1 MINAVGRNI
10 PDELLTDGREVYQ
23 GKNYKDGKYVQ
34 KASPKSRMFVK
45 PQEDKL
51 VATLK
56 EACVKCGAHDGMTF
70 SFHTEL
76 RNGDYVGAMAARV
89 LVEELGLKD
98 IRVAATSLGSAQ
110 DIIADY
116 IEQGKITAVQTSGVR
131 GRIGEVI
138 SAGKLGQP
146 AIIRSHGGRPR
157 AVEAGEVHIDI
168 AFLAAASSDCCG
180 NSSGV
185 GGKNN
190 FGSMGFGTHD
200 AHYADH
206 TIVVTDTLVDF
217 PNLPSSVSAI
227 DVDAVVVVD
236 EIGDAGKIATKE
248 ARMTDNPRELMM
260 AKNAAA
266 VIAATPY
273 FKDGFS
279 FQTGVGGPSLAV
291 NRFLEEHMRERNI
304 KMSFALGGTSKAI
317 CDLMDKG
324 FVRHIL
330 DTQDFDTGAAAHI
343 FKTPGHHEI
352 SLSEYANAGNKG
364 AYVNKLDYVVLAALE
379 IDTKFN
385 VNVITG
391 SDGILRGAPG
401 GHPDTA
407 AGSKCCIIVTPLT
420 RGRMA
425 TVCEE
430 VVTVTTPGD
439 CVDVLVTDYGIAVNP
454 LRPDIIEAL
463 DKTGIEHV
471 SIEWLKD
478 KAYSLVG
485 TPEKLQW
492 EDKVVAVVEA
502 RDGTI
507 LDVVRKIKPL
517 DVNAEGEEVIL

>member
-1 MINAVGRNI
+1 MINAVNREI
-10 PDELLTDGREVYQ
+10 PDELLKNGKEVYQ
-23 GKNYKDGKYVQ
+23 GKNYMDGKYV
-34 KASPKSRMFVK
+34 KKDSPRTRACVK
-45 PQEDKL
+45 PQESKL
-51 VATLK
+51 CQTIR
-56 EACVKCGAHDGMTF
+56 EACEKCGAHDGMTF

-76 RNGDYVGAMAARV
+76 RDGDYVASMVAKV
-89 LVEELGLKD
+89 LVEEMGLKD
-98 IRVAATSLGSAQ
+98 ITVAATSLGAAQ
-110 DIIADY
+110 DVIADY
-116 IEQGKITAVQTSGVR
+116 IEEGKIIGVQTSGVR

-138 SAGKLGQP
+138 SAGKLASP

-180 NSSGV
+180 NASGV

-190 FGSMGFGTHD
+190 FGSFGFGTHD
-200 AHYADH
+200 SHYADH
-206 TIVVTDTLVDF
+206 TVIITDTLVDF

-227 DVDAVVVVD
+227 DVDCVCVVD
-236 EIGDAGKIATKE
+236 DIGDAKKISTKE
-248 ARMTDNPRELMM
+248 ARVTDNPRELMM
-260 AKNAAA
+260 AENVAK

-291 NRFLEEHMRERNI
+291 NRFLEEHMVEKNI
-304 KMSFALGGTSKAI
+304 KMKFALGGTSSSVCK
-317 CDLMDKG
+317 LQDKG
-324 FVRHIL
+324 LVEHIL
-330 DTQDFDTGAAAHI
+330 DTQDFDHGAIDHI
-343 FKTPGHHEI
+343 FKHPNHHET
-352 SLSEYANAGNKG
+352 SLSEYANAANKG
-364 AYVNKLDYVVLAALE
+364 AYVNKLDYVVLSALE
-379 IDTKFN
+379 IDTDFN

-391 SDGILRGAPG
+391 SDGVLRGAPG

-425 TVCEE
+425 TVCDK

-454 LRPDIIEAL
+454 LRPDLIKCLDEAGIPHKTIE
-463 DKTGIEHV
+463 E
-471 SIEWLKD
+471 LKE

-485 TPEKLQW
+485 TPDDLEW
-492 EDKVVAVVEA
+492 EDKVVAIVEA

-507 LDVVRKIKPL
+507 LDVVRKIKPYS
-517 DVNAEGEEVIL
+517 I

>member
-1 MINAVGRNI
+1 MINAVNREI
-10 PDELLTDGREVYQ
+10 PDELLKNGKEVYQ
-23 GKNYKDGKYVQ
+23 GKNYMDGKYV
-34 KASPKSRMFVK
+34 KKDSPRTRACVK
-45 PQEDKL
+45 PQESKL
-51 VATLK
+51 CQTIR
-56 EACVKCGAHDGMTF
+56 EACEKCGAHDGMTF

-76 RNGDYVGAMAARV
+76 RDGDYVASMVAKV
-89 LVEELGLKD
+89 LVEEMGLKD
-98 IRVAATSLGSAQ
+98 ITVAATSLGAAQ
-110 DIIADY
+110 DVIADY
-116 IEQGKITAVQTSGVR
+116 IEEGKIIGVQTSGVR

-138 SAGKLGQP
+138 SAGKLASP

-180 NSSGV
+180 NASGV

-190 FGSMGFGTHD
+190 FGSFGFGTHD
-200 AHYADH
+200 SHYADH
-206 TIVVTDTLVDF
+206 TVIITDTLVDF

-227 DVDAVVVVD
+227 DVECVCVVD
-236 EIGDAGKIATKE
+236 DIGDAKKISTKE
-248 ARMTDNPRELMM
+248 ARVTDNPRELMM
-260 AKNAAA
+260 AENVAK

-291 NRFLEEHMRERNI
+291 NRFLEEHMVEKNI
-304 KMSFALGGTSKAI
+304 KMKFALGGTSSSVCK
-317 CDLMDKG
+317 LQDKG
-324 FVRHIL
+324 LVEHIL
-330 DTQDFDTGAAAHI
+330 DTQDFDQGAIDHI
-343 FKTPGHHEI
+343 FKHPNHHET
-352 SLSEYANAGNKG
+352 SLSEYADAANKG
-364 AYVNKLDYVVLAALE
+364 AYVNKLDYVVLSALE
-379 IDTKFN
+379 IDTDFN

-391 SDGILRGAPG
+391 SDGVLRGAPG

-425 TVCEE
+425 TVCDK

-454 LRPDIIEAL
+454 LRPDLIKCLDEAGIPHKTIE
-463 DKTGIEHV
+463 E
-471 SIEWLKD
+471 LKE

-485 TPEKLQW
+485 TPDDLEW
-492 EDKVVAVVEA
+492 EDKVVAIVEA

-507 LDVVRKIKPL
+507 LDVVRKIKPYS
-517 DVNAEGEEVIL
+517 I

>member
-1 MINAVGRNI
+1 MINAVNREI
-10 PDELLTDGREVYQ
+10 PDELLKNGKEVYQ
-23 GKNYKDGKYVQ
+23 GKYYMDGKYV
-34 KASPKSRMFVK
+34 KKDSPKSRACVK
-45 PQEDKL
+45 PQESKICE
-51 VATLK
+51 TIR
-56 EACVKCGAHDGMTF
+56 EACEKCGAHDGMTF

-76 RNGDYVGAMAARV
+76 RDGDYVASMVAKV
-89 LVEELGLKD
+89 LVEEMGLKD
-98 IRVAATSLGSAQ
+98 ITVAATSLGAAQ

-116 IEQGKITAVQTSGVR
+116 IEEGKIIGVQTSGVR

-138 SAGKLGQP
+138 SAGKLASP

-180 NSSGV
+180 NASGV

-200 AHYADH
+200 SHYADH
-206 TIVVTDTLVDF
+206 TVIITDTLVDF

-227 DVDAVVVVD
+227 DVDCVCVVD
-236 EIGDAGKIATKE
+236 DIGDAKKISTKE
-248 ARMTDNPRELMM
+248 ARVTDNPRELMM
-260 AKNAAA
+260 AENVAK

-291 NRFLEEHMRERNI
+291 NRFLEEHMVEKNI
-304 KMSFALGGTSKAI
+304 KMKFALGGTSSSVCK
-317 CDLMDKG
+317 LMDKG
-324 FVRHIL
+324 LVEHIL
-330 DTQDFDTGAAAHI
+330 DTQDFDQGAIDHI
-343 FKTPGHHEI
+343 FKHPNHHET
-352 SLSEYANAGNKG
+352 SLSEYANAANKG
-364 AYVNKLDYVVLAALE
+364 AYVNKLDYVVLSALE
-379 IDTKFN
+379 IDTDFN

-391 SDGILRGAPG
+391 SDGVLRGAPG

-425 TVCEE
+425 TVCDK

-454 LRPDIIEAL
+454 LRSDLIQCLDEAGIPHKTIE
-463 DKTGIEHV
+463 E
-471 SIEWLKD
+471 LKE

-485 TPEKLQW
+485 TPDDLEW
-492 EDKVVAVVEA
+492 EDKVVAIVEA

-507 LDVVRKIKPL
+507 LDVVRKIKPFTV
-517 DVNAEGEEVIL
+517 D

>member
-1 MINAVGRNI
+1 MLNAVNREI
-10 PDELLTDGREVYQ
+10 PDELLKDGKEVYQ
-23 GKNYKDGKYVQ
+23 GKYYMDGKYV
-34 KASPKSRMFVK
+34 KKDSPRTRQYVK
-45 PQEDKL
+45 PQENKL
-51 VATLK
+51 CK
-56 EACVKCGAHDGMTF
+56 SIREACEKCGAHDGMTF

-76 RNGDYVGAMAARV
+76 RNGDYVASMVAKV
-89 LVEELGLKD
+89 LVEEMGLKD
-98 IRVAATSLGSAQ
+98 ITVAATSLGTAQ

-116 IEQGKITAVQTSGVR
+116 IEEGKITGVQTSGVR

-138 SAGKLGQP
+138 SAGKLATP

-180 NSSGV
+180 NAKGV

-190 FGSMGFGTHD
+190 FGSMGFGIHD
-200 AHYADH
+200 SHYADH
-206 TIVVTDTLVDF
+206 TVIITDTLKDF

-227 DVDAVVVVD
+227 DVDCVCVVD
-236 EIGDAGKIATKE
+236 EIGDASKISTKE
-248 ARMTDNPRELMM
+248 ARMTENPRELMM
-260 AKNAAA
+260 AENAAK

-291 NRFLEEHMRERNI
+291 NRFLEEYMVEKNI
-304 KMSFALGGTSKAI
+304 KMSFALGGTSSSI
-317 CDLMDKG
+317 CKLMDKG
-324 FVRHIL
+324 LVEHIL
-330 DTQDFDTGAAAHI
+330 DTQDFDQGAIDHI
-343 FKTPGHHEI
+343 FTNPNHHETD
-352 SLSEYANAGNKG
+352 LSEYANAGNKG
-364 AYVNKLDYVVLAALE
+364 AYVNKLDFVVLAALE
-379 IDTKFN
+379 IDTDFN

-391 SDGILRGAPG
+391 SDGVLRGAPG

-425 TVCEE
+425 TVCEK

-454 LRPDIIEAL
+454 LRQDLITCLDEAGIKHVTIE
-463 DKTGIEHV
+463 E
-471 SIEWLKD
+471 LKE

-485 TPEKLQW
+485 TPDDLEW
-492 EDKVVAVVEA
+492 EDKVVAIVEA

-507 LDVVRKIKPL
+507 LDVVKKIKPL
-517 DVNAEGEEVIL
+517 ELN

>member
-1 MINAVGRNI
+1 M
-10 PDELLTDGREVYQ
+10 
-23 GKNYKDGKYVQ
+23 DGKYV
-34 KASPKSRMFVK
+34 KKDSPRTRACVK
-45 PQEDKL
+45 PQESKL
-51 VATLK
+51 CQTIR
-56 EACVKCGAHDGMTF
+56 EACEKCGAHDGMTF

-76 RNGDYVGAMAARV
+76 RDGDYVASMVAKV
-89 LVEELGLKD
+89 LVEEMGLKD
-98 IRVAATSLGSAQ
+98 ITVAATSLGAAQ
-110 DIIADY
+110 DVIADY
-116 IEQGKITAVQTSGVR
+116 IEEGKIIGVQTSGVR

-138 SAGKLGQP
+138 SAGKLASP

-180 NSSGV
+180 NASGV

-190 FGSMGFGTHD
+190 FGSFGFGTHD
-200 AHYADH
+200 SHYADH
-206 TIVVTDTLVDF
+206 TVIITDTLVDF

-227 DVDAVVVVD
+227 DVDCVCVVD
-236 EIGDAGKIATKE
+236 DIGDAKKISTKE
-248 ARMTDNPRELMM
+248 ARVTDNPRELMM
-260 AKNAAA
+260 AENVAK

-291 NRFLEEHMRERNI
+291 NRFLEEHMVEKNI
-304 KMSFALGGTSKAI
+304 KMKFALGGTSSSVCK
-317 CDLMDKG
+317 LQDKG
-324 FVRHIL
+324 LVEHIL
-330 DTQDFDTGAAAHI
+330 DTQDFDQGAIDHI
-343 FKTPGHHEI
+343 FKHPNHHET
-352 SLSEYANAGNKG
+352 SLSEYANAANKG
-364 AYVNKLDYVVLAALE
+364 AYVNKLDYVVLSALE
-379 IDTKFN
+379 IDTDFN

-391 SDGILRGAPG
+391 SDGVLRGAPG

-425 TVCEE
+425 TVCDK

-454 LRPDIIEAL
+454 LRPDLIKCLDEAGIPHKTIE
-463 DKTGIEHV
+463 E
-471 SIEWLKD
+471 LKE

-485 TPEKLQW
+485 TPDDLEW
-492 EDKVVAVVEA
+492 EDKVVAIVEA

-507 LDVVRKIKPL
+507 LDVVRKIKPYS
-517 DVNAEGEEVIL
+517 I

>member
-1 MINAVGRNI
+1 MINAVNREI
-10 PDELLTDGREVYQ
+10 PDELLKNGKEVYQ
-23 GKNYKDGKYVQ
+23 GKNYMDGKYV
-34 KASPKSRMFVK
+34 KKDSPRTRACVK
-45 PQEDKL
+45 PQESKL
-51 VATLK
+51 CQTIR
-56 EACVKCGAHDGMTF
+56 EACEKCGAHDGMTF

-76 RNGDYVGAMAARV
+76 RDGDYVASMVAKV
-89 LVEELGLKD
+89 LVEEMGLKD
-98 IRVAATSLGSAQ
+98 ITVAATSLGAAQ
-110 DIIADY
+110 DVIADY
-116 IEQGKITAVQTSGVR
+116 IEEGKIIGVQTSGVR

-138 SAGKLGQP
+138 SAGKLASP

-180 NSSGV
+180 NASGV

-190 FGSMGFGTHD
+190 FGSFGFGTHD
-200 AHYADH
+200 SHYADH
-206 TIVVTDTLVDF
+206 TVIITDTLVDF

-227 DVDAVVVVD
+227 DVDCVCVVD
-236 EIGDAGKIATKE
+236 DIGDAKKISTKE
-248 ARMTDNPRELMM
+248 ARVTDNPRELMM
-260 AKNAAA
+260 AENVAK

-291 NRFLEEHMRERNI
+291 NRFLEEHMVEKNI
-304 KMSFALGGTSKAI
+304 KMKFALGGTSNSVCK
-317 CDLMDKG
+317 LQDKG
-324 FVRHIL
+324 LVEHIL
-330 DTQDFDTGAAAHI
+330 DTQDFDQGAIDHI
-343 FKTPGHHEI
+343 FKHPNHHET
-352 SLSEYANAGNKG
+352 SLSEYANAANKG
-364 AYVNKLDYVVLAALE
+364 AYVNKLDYVVLSALE
-379 IDTKFN
+379 IDTDFN

-391 SDGILRGAPG
+391 SDGVLRGAPG

-425 TVCEE
+425 TVCDK

-454 LRPDIIEAL
+454 LRPDLIKCLDEAGIPHKTIE
-463 DKTGIEHV
+463 E
-471 SIEWLKD
+471 LKE

-485 TPEKLQW
+485 TPDDLEW
-492 EDKVVAVVEA
+492 EDKVVAIVEA

-507 LDVVRKIKPL
+507 LDVVRKIKPYS
-517 DVNAEGEEVIL
+517 I

>member
-1 MINAVGRNI
+1 MINAVNREI
-10 PDELLTDGREVYQ
+10 PDELLKNGKEVYQ
-23 GKNYKDGKYVQ
+23 GRDYTDGQYVKKD
-34 KASPKSRMFVK
+34 SPKTRKCVK
-45 PQEDKL
+45 PQESKL
-51 VATLK
+51 CQSIR
-56 EACVKCGAHDGMTF
+56 EACEKCNAHDGMTF

-76 RNGDYVGAMAARV
+76 RDGDYVASMVAKV
-89 LVEELGLKD
+89 LVEEMGLKD
-98 IRVAATSLGSAQ
+98 ITVAATSLGSAQ
-110 DIIADY
+110 DVIADY
-116 IEQGKITAVQTSGVR
+116 IEEGKIIGVQTSGVR

-138 SAGKLGQP
+138 SAGKLASP

-180 NSSGV
+180 NASGV

-190 FGSMGFGTHD
+190 FGSMGFGIHD
-200 AHYADH
+200 SHFADH
-206 TIVVTDTLVDF
+206 TVIITDTLVEF
-217 PNLPSSVSAI
+217 PNLPSSVSSI
-227 DVDAVVVVD
+227 DVDCVCVVD
-236 EIGDAGKIATKE
+236 DIGDAKKISTKE
-248 ARMTDNPRELMM
+248 ARITDNPRELMM
-260 AKNAAA
+260 AENVAK

-291 NRFLEEHMRERNI
+291 NRFLEQHMVEKNI
-304 KMSFALGGTSKAI
+304 KMKFALGGTSSSVCK
-317 CDLMDKG
+317 LMDKG
-324 FVRHIL
+324 LVEHIL
-330 DTQDFDTGAAAHI
+330 DTQDFDQGAIDHI
-343 FKTPGHHEI
+343 FKNPNHHETD
-352 SLSEYANAGNKG
+352 LSEYANAWNKG
-364 AYVNKLDYVVLAALE
+364 AYVNKLDFVVLSALE
-379 IDTKFN
+379 IDTNFN

-391 SDGILRGAPG
+391 SDGVLRGAPG

-425 TVCEE
+425 TVCEN

-454 LRPDIIEAL
+454 LRPDLIKCLDEAGIAHVTIE
-463 DKTGIEHV
+463 E
-471 SIEWLKD
+471 LKE

-485 TPEKLQW
+485 RPDNLEW
-492 EDKVVAVVEA
+492 EDKVVAIVES

-517 DVNAEGEEVIL
+517 ELDETVLS

>member
-1 MINAVGRNI
+1 MINAVNREI
-10 PDELLTDGREVYQ
+10 PDELLKNGKEVYQ
-23 GKNYKDGKYVQ
+23 GKNYMDGKYV
-34 KASPKSRMFVK
+34 KKDSPRTRACVK
-45 PQEDKL
+45 PQESKL
-51 VATLK
+51 CQTIR
-56 EACVKCGAHDGMTF
+56 EACEKCGAHDGMTF

-76 RNGDYVGAMAARV
+76 RDGDYVASMVAKV
-89 LVEELGLKD
+89 LVEEMGLKD
-98 IRVAATSLGSAQ
+98 ITVAATSLGVAQ
-110 DIIADY
+110 DVIADY
-116 IEQGKITAVQTSGVR
+116 IEEGKIIGVQTSGVR

-138 SAGKLGQP
+138 SAGKLASP

-180 NSSGV
+180 NASGV

-190 FGSMGFGTHD
+190 FGSFGFGTHD
-200 AHYADH
+200 SHYADH
-206 TIVVTDTLVDF
+206 TVIITDTLVDF

-227 DVDAVVVVD
+227 DVDCVCVVD
-236 EIGDAGKIATKE
+236 DIGDAKKISTKE
-248 ARMTDNPRELMM
+248 ARVTDNPRELMM
-260 AKNAAA
+260 AENVAK

-291 NRFLEEHMRERNI
+291 NRFLEEHMVEKNI
-304 KMSFALGGTSKAI
+304 KMKFALGGTSSSVCK
-317 CDLMDKG
+317 LQDKG
-324 FVRHIL
+324 LVEHIL
-330 DTQDFDTGAAAHI
+330 DTQDFDQGAIDHI
-343 FKTPGHHEI
+343 FKHPNHHET
-352 SLSEYANAGNKG
+352 SLSEYANAANKG
-364 AYVNKLDYVVLAALE
+364 AYVNKLDYVVLSALE
-379 IDTKFN
+379 IDTDFN

-391 SDGILRGAPG
+391 SDGVLRGAPG

-425 TVCEE
+425 TVCDK

-454 LRPDIIEAL
+454 LRPDLIKCLDEAGIPHKTIE
-463 DKTGIEHV
+463 E
-471 SIEWLKD
+471 LKE

-485 TPEKLQW
+485 TPDDLEW
-492 EDKVVAVVEA
+492 EDKVVAIVEA

-507 LDVVRKIKPL
+507 LDVVRKIKPYS
-517 DVNAEGEEVIL
+517 I